1 MKTGLFLA
9 IAMRHK
15 IVAGNWKMHGSR
27 AENAALIEAI
37 IGSVTDDRVT
47 CVICPP
53 FVYLHDAWRLLR
65 SSAVA
70 LGAQDVCAE
79 AVGAYT
85 GEVSAT
91 MLQDVGCRYTLVGH
105 SERRSMYGDT
115 NALVARKFVAAL
127 GRELI
132 PILCVG
138 EQLSER
144 EAGHTREVVGAQLDA
159 ILQLSGV
166 RSLAGAVI
174 AYEPVWA
181 IGTGRTAAPEQAQEV
196 HNFIRQ
202 RVAQEDAKIAAGLR
216 VLYGGSVK
224 AGNAR
229 DIFAMPD
236 VDGGLIGGA
245 SLKAEEFLAIVAAA
259 QIPQKG

>member
-1 MKTGLFLA
+1 
-9 IAMRHK
+9 MRHK

-37 IGSVTDDRVT
+37 IGTVTDDRVS

-65 SSAVA
+65 NSAVA

-85 GEVSAT
+85 GEVSAA

-105 SERRSMYGDT
+105 SERRAMYGDT

-127 GRELI
+127 GRGLI

-138 EQLSER
+138 EQLGER
-144 EAGHTREVVGAQLDA
+144 EAGHTDEVVAAQLDA
-159 ILQLSGV
+159 VLQLAGPQ
-166 RSLAGAVI
+166 SLAGAVI

-181 IGTGRTAAPEQAQEV
+181 IGTGRTASPEQTQQV
-196 HNFIRQ
+196 HAFIRQ
-202 RVAQEDAKIAAGLR
+202 R
-216 VLYGGSVK
+216 
-224 AGNAR
+224 
-229 DIFAMPD
+229 
-236 VDGGLIGGA
+236 
-245 SLKAEEFLAIVAAA
+245 
-259 QIPQKG
+259 